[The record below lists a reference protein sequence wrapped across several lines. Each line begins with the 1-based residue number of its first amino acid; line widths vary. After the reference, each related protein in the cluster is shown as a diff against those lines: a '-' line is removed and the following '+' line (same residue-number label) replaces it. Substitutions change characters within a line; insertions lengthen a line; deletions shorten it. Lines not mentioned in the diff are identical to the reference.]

1 MCPGIKYTGC
11 NAEHACIGA
20 GGYLPE
26 SAPRQCGDFSGWDW
40 DGVGLHKGWS
50 ASKSLTESAI
60 FLFVNEKPDLS
71 TFAKSCREYKEK
83 NPSFKRGLIRLSD
96 GKALRE
102 VYCEATLADGP
113 WTLVASIHEDNIQAK
128 CNSKDRW
135 ATTDGGKNPGN
146 TLGTG
151 NWFSNSKFGS
161 ASQAT
166 KDDYKGVEYST
177 LQANDIMIW
186 HVPNDTPAS
195 KYYDNSRY
203 RTSGSVC

>member
-1 MCPGIKYTGC
+1 MPHTQARPHFFATLPQLLFASFTQCLQLHRTSNAIQYIKA
-11 NAEHACIGA
+11 N
-20 GGYLPE
+20 GGGPPPKPLP
-26 SAPRQCGDFSGWDW
+26 
-40 DGVGLHKGWS
+40 
-50 ASKSLTESAI
+50 ASCA
-60 FLFVNEKPDLS
+60 
-71 TFAKSCREYKEK
+71 EYKK
-83 NPSFKRGLIRLSD
+83 ANPGFLRGVVKLADKTTSSTRD
-96 GKALRE
+96 
-102 VYCEATLADGP
+102 VYCEASIKGGP
-113 WTLVASIHEDNIQAK
+113 WTLVASIHEDNIKAK
-128 CNSKDRW
+128 CNSKDKW